1 MTAPRMIETTEPT
14 MVVMPDTPKFLA
26 ITVEMIPTSPIIAST
41 APSTLTVTVTN
52 AAG

>member
-1 MTAPRMIETTEPT
+1 MTAPRIMETTEPT

-26 ITVEMIPTSPIIAST
+26 ITVEMIPISPIIART
-41 APSTLTVTVTN
+41 MPRTLTVTVTN